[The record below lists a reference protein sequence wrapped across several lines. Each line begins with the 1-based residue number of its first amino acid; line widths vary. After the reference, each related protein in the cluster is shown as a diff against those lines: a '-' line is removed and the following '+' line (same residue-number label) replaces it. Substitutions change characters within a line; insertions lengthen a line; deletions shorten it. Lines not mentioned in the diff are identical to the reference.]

1 MNNVTRRVLIVEDD
15 RFVGS
20 LLAEALKGKGFDTCL
35 VESALAAKKAVESFD
50 PDAAVIDVVLGE
62 GPSGI
67 DLVQVLARERPD
79 IASILLTR
87 HPDFQDAGF
96 AASQIPP
103 GVAYLRKSMISDTE
117 SLVQAIDEALRGRGA
132 DIRHDKSEKSSLDVL
147 TRNQR
152 EVLRLIAQGY
162 SNGEIA
168 RRRGISTSAV
178 EQNVAAIFRAFDL
191 DTRDAVIPRV
201 EAVRRYIEAA
211 GVPERTAT

>member
-1 MNNVTRRVLIVEDD
+1 VNNVRRRILIVEDD

-20 LLAEALKGKGFDTCL
+20 LLAEALKGQGFDTCL

-87 HPDFQDAGF
+87 HPDFQDSGF

-132 DIRHDKSEKSSLDVL
+132 DIRHDKIEKSSLDVL

-201 EAVRRYIEAA
+201 EAVRRYIEAV

>member
-1 MNNVTRRVLIVEDD
+1 MPNERRRVLIVEDD

-20 LLAEALKGKGFDTCL
+20 LLADALTSQGFDTCH
-35 VESALAAKKAVESFD
+35 VESALAAKKAVETFD
-50 PDAAVIDVVLGE
+50 PDAAVIDVVLGD

-79 IASILLTR
+79 IASVLLTR

-96 AASQIPP
+96 TASQIPE
-103 GVAYLRKSMISDTE
+103 GVAYLRKSMISDTD

-132 DIRHDKSEKSSLDVL
+132 GIRHDKMDKGSLNVL

-168 RRRGISTSAV
+168 RRREISVSAV

-191 DTRDAVIPRV
+191 DVRDSVIPRV
-201 EAVRRYIEAA
+201 EAVRRYIAAA
-211 GVPERTAT
+211 GVPERTGT